1 VLARPGHTEA
11 AVELCRLAGM
21 APSGVICEVANY
33 DGTMSR
39 LPDLTLFAERHGLL
53 LVTIEDLIAYLK
65 QSDSRG
71 GMEHPAGPEIRSVA

>member
-1 VLARPGHTEA
+1 
-11 AVELCRLAGM
+11 
-21 APSGVICEVANY
+21 
-33 DGTMSR
+33 MSR

-71 GMEHPAGPEIRSVA
+71 GIEYPAGHEIRSVA